1 MGKIECGTALMCV
14 PRRDLNRRDAVSAM
28 APVLQ
33 VCIFKRH
40 THMQTPWC
48 VQKWG
53 WGDGQTDMQ
62 TPLAST
68 DLDRQADKLQC

>member
-1 MGKIECGTALMCV
+1 
-14 PRRDLNRRDAVSAM
+14 
-28 APVLQ
+28 
-33 VCIFKRH
+33 
-40 THMQTPWC
+40 MQTPWC